1 MNYLRKLSLLSAAAV
16 ALLGSSAFAQT
27 VTLNSLDGSMSISGE
42 LIDFTNDSYIVA
54 SQIGSL
60 TVAADMVECIGE
72 ACPRLLPRYSEFTI
86 SGSRDLALKLMPTL
100 LDGFSAS
107 LGLDSFQQTDAQG
120 NPQVVFSAETGE
132 EIAKITFRM
141 QGSSSGL
148 RDLLGGT
155 ASLALTTR
163 TARPAEV
170 SAFRAAGQGDIRSAG
185 SEFVLALDGIVVV
198 TSNQNRVHIISN
210 ADLAAIFS
218 GRIDNWAQLGGVPGP
233 INLYVRP
240 ENSGTGSVFSQLV
253 MRPARTGFSLRVNL
267 MESDA
272 AVTDAVASDPNGI
285 GFTSFSDS
293 ANATP
298 VSLLGACNIQ
308 SPATEFTIQS
318 EEYPFA
324 RRLYLY
330 KSAQDVPTLVD
341 MFVEY
346 LETDDAQ
353 GLVSLTGF
361 VGQSVREVPVND
373 QGLRFLSAALPTDAE
388 VSLESLQAMMS
399 ELATASRV
407 SITYRFE
414 QGTSQLDSR
423 AEEDISRLV
432 DSMLSP
438 ELQNKKIILMGFT
451 DSVGNGE
458 ANQRLSVTRADQVRT
473 ALLAAGAG
481 AIDPARIE
489 VLGFGELSPLGCNEV
504 TDGRRINRRV
514 EVWVR

>member
-1 MNYLRKLSLLSAAAV
+1 MNYLRKLKLAGTTAL
-16 ALLGSSAFAQT
+16 ALLGSSAFAQMI
-27 VTLNSLDGSMSISGE
+27 TLNSLDGSMSITGE
-42 LIDFTNDSYIVA
+42 LLEYTNDNYVVA
-54 SQIGSL
+54 SQIGDL
-60 TVAADMVECIGE
+60 TVAADQVECVGE
-72 ACPRLLPRYSEFTI
+72 ACPRLLPRYSEFSI

-100 LDGFSAS
+100 LDGFAAS
-107 LGLDSFQQTDAQG
+107 LDLDAIQQTDERG
-120 NPQVVFSAETGE
+120 NPQVLFSADDGE
-132 EIAKITFRM
+132 EIAKITFVM
-141 QGSSSGL
+141 QGSSAGL

-170 SAFRAAGQGDIRSAG
+170 SAFSAAGQGNIRAV
-185 SEFVLALDGIVVV
+185 ENEHVLALDGIVVV
-198 TSNQNRVHIISN
+198 TSNQNRVHIISD

-272 AVTDAVASDPNGI
+272 AVTDAVAADPNGI
-285 GFTSFSDS
+285 GFTTFSDS
-293 ANATP
+293 ANATS

-318 EEYPFA
+318 EEYPFS

-330 KSAQDVPTLVD
+330 KSTQEVPVLVD
-341 MFVEY
+341 MFVDY
-346 LETDDAQ
+346 LGTTDAQ
-353 GLVSLTGF
+353 GLVGLTGF
-361 VGQSVREVPVND
+361 VGQAVREVSVND

-388 VSLESLQAMMS
+388 MSLESLQAMMS
-399 ELATASRV
+399 DLATASRV

-414 QGTSQLDSR
+414 QGTAQLDSR
-423 AEEDISRLV
+423 AEADISRLA
-432 DSMLSP
+432 DNLLRP
-438 ELQNKKIILMGFT
+438 DLQNKKIILMGFT

-458 ANQRLSVTRADQVRT
+458 NNQRLSVTRAEQVRT
-473 ALLAAGAG
+473 ALLNAGAG

-489 VLGFGELSPLGCNEV
+489 VRGYGELSPLGCNEE

-514 EVWVR
+514 EVWAR